1 MANTVEYKLKISV
14 PGRGEVKGASADVV
28 KLNAEARKAG
38 ASIDRLGDES
48 AQTARQVDKLGDE
61 AAQTA
66 RQTAGLDTGARKAG
80 QGMGA
85 ARVAAG
91 GLAASLGGA
100 ALLGALTA
108 SIGKVSD
115 FAQEVA
121 DLRNDLADAS
131 TRSGIAAETLQ
142 GLRLA
147 AEGSGLSFGA
157 LTSGL
162 DQFAGRV
169 QQAGQGNNETARA
182 FETLGVA
189 VKDADGNMRD
199 VDTVLQETLTALQGV
214 EDGGTR
220 SALAVDTLGRSGG
233 KLMQALSGSELESFV
248 ALSREFGV
256 DIGPKAAQS
265 AGDWQRASAELDLVL
280 RGLKGEIA
288 DAFGGG
294 AEELRLFTDGIVL
307 GFEIVKGAFR
317 GFAAGVGDIV
327 TTLTTPFSALL
338 DAIEQTLTALD
349 NLAQGDLQGAKDA
362 AAAAVGSVGTAIT
375 SAPAMGLQVA
385 GLVTGVSGVGLVGD
399 AGAGALEG
407 FERGQARVEL
417 LRQKRAATAA
427 SGPTEETPEERA
439 KREEEERKRKEEEE
453 RKRRPDED
461 RRNRSAE
468 SAPEVRFVQGLDGT
482 LDDVSAG
489 FDDVFASLD
498 PTFASLA
505 DAMDGLVGAF
515 EQAARE
521 FQANRTREITGA
533 VVGTTQQ
540 VLSGNVGGAL
550 SAVGR
555 DVGGVAGARLGTAG
569 AVVGGLQF
577 IGEQGAE
584 GIEETLE
591 GVKDGLIAALEALP
605 QLIGEILP
613 EFAASLIG
621 DLIPAL
627 IENAPLILKSLLIDL
642 PVALAEALAELLVGD
657 EEKKG
662 ARIGAL
668 IGGVAGF
675 VVAGPVGAVVGAGGG
690 AAIGAAGQDIISGRD
705 SRDSRSG
712 RSAARS
718 IEAGSAAPA
727 RAEDVV
733 TMGTMRRRGR
743 VPVVASNP
751 FDGLAQQYDAQYGP
765 YGRAKST
772 TIGGA

>member
-14 PGRGEVKGASADVV
+14 PGRGEVKGAAGEVRD
-28 KLNAEARKAG
+28 LGNEARKAG

-169 QQAGQGNNETARA
+169 QQAGAGNNETARA

-349 NLAQGDLQGAKDA
+349 NLARGDLQGAKNA
-362 AAAAVGSVGTAIT
+362 AAAAVGS
-375 SAPAMGLQVA
+375 M
-385 GLVTGVSGVGLVGD
+385 
-399 AGAGALEG
+399 
-407 FERGQARVEL
+407 
-417 LRQKRAATAA
+417 
-427 SGPTEETPEERA
+427 
-439 KREEEERKRKEEEE
+439 
-453 RKRRPDED
+453 
-461 RRNRSAE
+461 
-468 SAPEVRFVQGLDGT
+468 
-482 LDDVSAG
+482 
-489 FDDVFASLD
+489 
-498 PTFASLA
+498 
-505 DAMDGLVGAF
+505 
-515 EQAARE
+515 
-521 FQANRTREITGA
+521 EI
-533 VVGTTQQ
+533 
-540 VLSGNVGGAL
+540 
-550 SAVGR
+550 
-555 DVGGVAGARLGTAG
+555 
-569 AVVGGLQF
+569 
-577 IGEQGAE
+577 
-584 GIEETLE
+584 
-591 GVKDGLIAALEALP
+591 
-605 QLIGEILP
+605 
-613 EFAASLIG
+613 
-621 DLIPAL
+621 
-627 IENAPLILKSLLIDL
+627 
-642 PVALAEALAELLVGD
+642 
-657 EEKKG
+657 
-662 ARIGAL
+662 
-668 IGGVAGF
+668 
-675 VVAGPVGAVVGAGGG
+675 
-690 AAIGAAGQDIISGRD
+690 
-705 SRDSRSG
+705 
-712 RSAARS
+712 
-718 IEAGSAAPA
+718 
-727 RAEDVV
+727 
-733 TMGTMRRRGR
+733 
-743 VPVVASNP
+743 
-751 FDGLAQQYDAQYGP
+751 
-765 YGRAKST
+765 GRASCRERV
-772 TIGGA
+772 

>member
-14 PGRGEVKGASADVV
+14 PGRGEVKGAAGEVRD
-28 KLNAEARKAG
+28 LGNEARKAAG
-38 ASIDRLGDES
+38 S
-48 AQTARQVDKLGDE
+48 VDDLGDE
-61 AAQTA
+61 A
-66 RQTAGLDTGARKAG
+66 RKAAG
-80 QGMGA
+80 SVDDLGDEA
-85 ARVAAG
+85 KRAAG
-91 GLAASLGGA
+91 KTKDLGNQTSILGKGFGFVKGA
-100 ALLGALTA
+100 ALGFATSLATNLVAGGISGAISA
-108 SIGKVSD
+108 IHD
-115 FAQEVA
+115 FGQEVA

-131 TRSGIAAETLQ
+131 TRSGIAAETLK

-169 QQAGQGNNETARA
+169 QQAGAGNNETARA

-317 GFAAGVGDIV
+317 GFSAGVGDIV

-349 NLAQGDLQGAKDA
+349 NLARGDLQGAKNA

-407 FERGQARVEL
+407 FERGQARVDEL
-417 LRQKRAATAA
+417 RRLRAGTAA

-584 GIEETLE
+584 GIKETLE

-613 EFAASLIG
+613 EFAVSLVAE
-621 DLIPAL
+621 LIPAL
-627 IENAPLILKSLLIDL
+627 VAAAPEILKSLILDL
-642 PVALAEALAELLVGD
+642 P
-657 EEKKG
+657 
-662 ARIGAL
+662 
-668 IGGVAGF
+668 
-675 VVAGPVGAVVGAGGG
+675 P
-690 AAIGAAGQDIISGRD
+690 AIGAAILDALGVGEEGRQRIREGAGAATGLANIFGGGSGSDLGDSFAAVGTVISGRD